1 MMKIKIKLMNYIL
14 NNDLVIYSLCSV
26 TICLVTGYFIK
37 SYLYSVSLSNQTP
50 NSPPTFNFTLEEL
63 KQIEDSL
70 DNNNELDQETK
81 NKLDHDFKNML
92 GEEHYEEFTKEMQ
105 DINTDL
111 TQQLQDIFN
120 DPTLFL

>member
-1 MMKIKIKLMNYIL
+1 MKIKIKLMNYIL